1 MTEISEK
8 IPSITGATLI
18 QKKRF
23 TNELKLLNSQPLG
36 YITAY
41 HDDKNPLIWYF
52 LLVGQKGTQYYG
64 GHYIGEIQHSPKYP
78 AEPPNYI
85 MKTPSGRYE
94 INSKICLTNSGYHK
108 GEWSSTWNIQSILIA
123 FYSIWL
129 DDTEHGISH
138 IKRSQE
144 ERAKLAQESIE
155 FNKKNYH
162 DIYSKFNFNTLT
174 DDIDN
179 APKIVKLQDTDKPPI
194 PPDNNINTEKKEIIN
209 VDPIQINNSE
219 LKDFTGI
226 LEKKFIEINDNILK
240 INEKINIQEDTI
252 NELFKQINDI
262 I

>member
-1 MTEISEK
+1 
-8 IPSITGATLI
+8 
-18 QKKRF
+18 
-23 TNELKLLNSQPLG
+23 
-36 YITAY
+36 
-41 HDDKNPLIWYF
+41 
-52 LLVGQKGTQYYG
+52 
-64 GHYIGEIQHSPKYP
+64 
-78 AEPPNYI
+78 

-94 INSKICLTNSGYHK
+94 INCRICLTNSGYHK

-138 IKRSQE
+138 IKRSSE

-162 DIYSKFNFNTLT
+162 NIYSKFNFDTLT

-179 APKIVKLQDTDKPPI
+179 APKIVKLQDSVKPP
-194 PPDNNINTEKKEIIN
+194 NNIINTEEKEIVN
-209 VDPIQINNSE
+209 VDPVQINNTE
-219 LKDFTGI
+219 MKDFTGI
-226 LEKKFIEINDNILK
+226 LEKKFTEINDNILK